1 MLLRFYRLLTV
12 LCEPLIAAY
21 LRLRLRRGKEDGAR
35 FGERQGRASLSR
47 PQGRV
52 IWMHAASV
60 GEAISFLPLAERL
73 QGQNETTV
81 LLTSGTVT
89 SAALMA
95 RRLPKGAMHQFVP
108 VDCLVWVRR
117 FLDHWRPDLA
127 LWAESEFWPNLLLEA
142 QMRGVPLILVNG
154 RVSAR
159 SFRRWRYFPGTI
171 GRLLSA
177 FSLCLGQTP
186 EDTERLRRLGAVA
199 VDYCGNLKY
208 AAQTLP
214 VDEAEDA
221 RLSGVIGGRPRW
233 LAASTHAGEELLAGE
248 THRALQDRHPGLLTI
263 IVPRHPARGADIA
276 GQLTGMGLCVAR
288 RSAGDPVTG
297 DVDILIADTMGEMG
311 LFYKVTPIVFM
322 GKSLAG
328 QGGQNPLEPA
338 RFGAAVLFGPH
349 MDNFAVMAQAMLA
362 AGAAT
367 EVDDGAALTCAVD
380 ERLSD
385 PSLTQHDGMLARRF
399 ALKQASVL
407 DSVMNRLQPWLAGL
421 EANDEGA

>member
-1 MLLRFYRLLTV
+1 MLLGFYRLLTV

-73 QGQNETTV
+73 QGRNGTTV

-89 SAALMA
+89 SAALMV

-108 VDCLVWVRR
+108 VDCLAWVRR

-142 QMRGVPLILVNG
+142 QVRDVPLILVNG

-159 SFRRWRYFPGTI
+159 SFRRWRCFPGTI
-171 GRLLSA
+171 GRILSA
-177 FSLCLGQTP
+177 FALCLGQTP
-186 EDTERLRRLGAVA
+186 EDAERLKRLGAVS

-208 AAQTLP
+208 AAQALP

-221 RLSGVIGGRPRW
+221 RLSGVIGDRPRW
-233 LAASTHAGEELLAGE
+233 LAASTHSGEELLAGE
-248 THRALQDRHPGLLTI
+248 THRALQNSHPGLLTI

-276 GQLTGMGLCVAR
+276 EQLTGMGLRVAR
-288 RSAGDPVTG
+288 RSVGDPVTG

-322 GKSLAG
+322 GKSLVG

-362 AGAAT
+362 AGAAA
-367 EVDDGAALTCAVD
+367 EVADGAALTRAVD
-380 ERLSD
+380 GRLSD
-385 PSLTQHDGMLARRF
+385 PNLTQHDGMLARRF